1 MTKHYQWNIYE
12 AWLNQIDGIGR
23 QKMKRFAQMGTE
35 WRAFFKND
43 SESLHNIVERAYKS
57 TPANIRAMGKL
68 TIEKDYA
75 AILEAR
81 KVIHPEKLYE
91 EMLRKGIRYVNRNE
105 DVFPNRLREIPDA
118 PYALYVKGQPF
129 RAVRMNGEDDRAVHR
144 AEDRLVEGADH
155 RAEDRRGEG
164 ADHRAEDWC
173 TGGAGIRKKAV
184 VAVIGARMCSEYGKY
199 MAQKLGSAAAELE
212 MEVVSGLASGIDGIA
227 QNAARLSGGEVTAV
241 LGSGVDVCYPAENR
255 SVYEGILEHG
265 RIISEYPPGTRPL
278 GQNFPPRNR
287 IISGLADAVVVVE
300 AKKRSGTLITVDM
313 ALEQGRDVYAVPGR
327 VSDAM
332 SYGCNRLIA
341 QGAEAVVDVVET
353 LLQIRDRGG
362 KCTSEAAPKLAEAAP
377 KQAETDLT
385 ETVLTEADLIET
397 DQAEAERRGA
407 MRSGIEY
414 TEAKRLQIT
423 KKEAPQTDIR
433 SMILRQ
439 MEVHA
444 RSVQE
449 LYEAL
454 HGQTGIS
461 LADLQNRLICMELA
475 GEVSE
480 EGGKYKKVCFKMPY
494 RLDGEKGKSL

>member
-1 MTKHYQWNIYE
+1 MTNHYQWNIYE

-23 QKMKRFAQMGTE
+23 QKMKRFAQIRTE
-35 WRAFFKND
+35 WRAFYEIDPN
-43 SESLHNIVERAYKS
+43 SLHNVVERAYKS
-57 TPANIRAMGKL
+57 TPAHIRAMGEL

-91 EMLRKGIRYVNRNE
+91 EMLQKGMYYVNRDENI
-105 DVFPNRLREIPDA
+105 FPKRLRDIPDA

-129 RAVRMNGEDDRAVHR
+129 QAVHDAEGVDDRA
-144 AEDRLVEGADH
+144 GA
-155 RAEDRRGEG
+155 RQ
-164 ADHRAEDWC
+164 
-173 TGGAGIRKKAV
+173 KAV

-199 MAQKLGSAAAELE
+199 MAQELGSAAAELE

-241 LGSGVDVCYPAENR
+241 LGSGVDVCYPSENR
-255 SVYEGILEHG
+255 VVYEGILEQG

-353 LLQIRDRGG
+353 LLQIRDSAAL
-362 KCTSEAAPKLAEAAP
+362 CMDEAAA
-377 KQAETDLT
+377 KQAETALT
-385 ETVLTEADLIET
+385 ETKQV
-397 DQAEAERRGA
+397 
-407 MRSGIEY
+407 
-414 TEAKRLQIT
+414 QIT
-423 KKEAPQTDIR
+423 KQEAPQTDIR

-439 MEVHA
+439 MEVRA
-444 RSVQE
+444 KSVQD

-454 HGQTGIS
+454 HGQTGIT
-461 LADLQNRLICMELA
+461 LAQLQNRLICMELA
-475 GEVSE
+475 GEVAE
-480 EGGKYKKVCFKMPY
+480 EGGRYKKVFFKMPY

>member
-23 QKMKRFAQMGTE
+23 QKMKRFAQIGTE
-35 WRAFFKND
+35 WCAFFKND
-43 SESLHNIVERAYKS
+43 PKSLHNVVERAYKS
-57 TPANIRAMGKL
+57 TSAHIRAMGKL

-91 EMLRKGIRYVNRNE
+91 EMLRKGIHYVNRNE
-105 DVFPNRLREIPDA
+105 DIFPNRLRDIPDA

-129 RAVRMNGEDDRAVHR
+129 RAVHTEGEDDRA
-144 AEDRLVEGADH
+144 
-155 RAEDRRGEG
+155 
-164 ADHRAEDWC
+164 
-173 TGGAGIRKKAV
+173 GIRNKAV

-241 LGSGVDVCYPAENR
+241 LGSGVDVCYPRENR
-255 SVYEGILEHG
+255 AIYEGILERG

-353 LLQIRDRGG
+353 LLQIRD
-362 KCTSEAAPKLAEAAP
+362 SAAQRADEIAP
-377 KQAETDLT
+377 KQAEAKPKQAETALT
-385 ETVLTEADLIET
+385 ETVLTETDLTET

-407 MRSGIEY
+407 MRSGIKYAE
-414 TEAKRLQIT
+414 TRQLQIT
-423 KKEAPQTDIR
+423 EQGAPQTDVG

-454 HGQTGIS
+454 HSQTGIS
-461 LADLQNRLICMELA
+461 LAQLQNRLICMELA
-475 GEVSE
+475 GEVAE
-480 EGGKYKKVCFKMPY
+480 EGGRYKKVCFKMPY

>member
-12 AWLNQIDGIGR
+12 AWLNQVDGIGR

-43 SESLHNIVERAYKS
+43 PKSLHNLIEKAYKS
-57 TPANIRAMGKL
+57 KPAHIRAMGEL

-91 EMLRKGIRYVNRNE
+91 EMLRKKIHYVNRRENI
-105 DVFPNRLREIPDA
+105 FPNRLRDIPDA

-129 RAVRMNGEDDRAVHR
+129 RTVHAEGEDDRA
-144 AEDRLVEGADH
+144 GA
-155 RAEDRRGEG
+155 RQ
-164 ADHRAEDWC
+164 
-173 TGGAGIRKKAV
+173 KAV
-184 VAVIGARMCSEYGKY
+184 VAVIGARTCSEYGKY

-241 LGSGVDVCYPAENR
+241 LGSGVDVCYPEENR
-255 SVYEGILEHG
+255 AVYEGILERG

-353 LLQIRDRGG
+353 LLQIRDRDAQ
-362 KCTSEAAPKLAEAAP
+362 CMDEAAA
-377 KQAETDLT
+377 KQAETALT
-385 ETVLTEADLIET
+385 ETDLIET
-397 DQAEAERRGA
+397 DRAEAERGGMR
-407 MRSGIEY
+407 RSGIGD
-414 TEAKRLQIT
+414 TETKQVQIT
-423 KKEAPQTDIR
+423 RQEAPQTDIG
-433 SMILRQ
+433 SVILRQ

-444 RSVQE
+444 KSVQE

-454 HGQTGIS
+454 HTQTGIT
-461 LADLQNRLICMELA
+461 LAQLQNRLICMEMA
-475 GEVSE
+475 GEVAE
-480 EGGKYKKVCFKMPY
+480 EGGRYKKVCFKMPY